1 MEKSVYKLDFS
12 NCHQMQ
18 LKGQNQ
24 ILQSP
29 KSDSPVLLSSAVVQK
44 LLKTVSDIFLHYHE
58 HTL

>member
-1 MEKSVYKLDFS
+1 
-12 NCHQMQ
+12 MQ